1 MWTSFSCKKLI
12 SDMYARDNVNMLLKM
27 DDIIYT
33 ILTFLHTGDLLVC
46 CLVSKKFYIICKG
59 QMIWKNLIE
68 SKYNGINQYETNY
81 YETFKIYYI
90 LERFIG
96 ANLNIKDL
104 WRTQTLFL
112 NKRTISII
120 PSQIGYVKNLTTI
133 SLVNNYINH
142 IPVQIGQLSN
152 LEICILSMNK
162 IKILPT
168 EMGNLHNLKKLYLYD
183 NLLETIPRE
192 ICELPNLK
200 MINASDNYISTIPT
214 YIGNSTSLTKLFLHG
229 NNTFTQTNYNQFNT
243 IPTSLGNLHKL
254 KVLSLH
260 NDSVIELSPTLNNLR
275 NLKTIS
281 FSKLQNLGPFINP
294 YHALINFY

>member
-1 MWTSFSCKKLI
+1 
-12 SDMYARDNVNMLLKM
+12 M

-33 ILTFLHTGDLLVC
+33 ILTFLSSGDLLVC
-46 CLVSKKFYIICKG
+46 TLVSKKFYIICKG

-68 SKYNGINQYETNY
+68 SKYKCINQYEKNY

-96 ANLNIKDL
+96 KNLEIKKL
-104 WRTQTLFL
+104 WKTQTLFL
-112 NKRTISII
+112 NKSNISIV

-133 SLVNNYINH
+133 SLVNNSIKH
-142 IPVQIGQLSN
+142 IPTQIGQLSN
-152 LEICILSMNK
+152 LEICILSINA

-200 MINASDNYISTIPT
+200 MLNVSDNYISTIPT

-229 NNTFTQTNYNQFNT
+229 NNTFTQSKYNDFKT
-243 IPTSLGNLHKL
+243 IPSSLGDLHKL
-254 KVLSLH
+254 KVLALH
-260 NDSVIELSPTLNNLR
+260 NNNVIELDPALNNLR

-281 FSKLQNLGPFINP
+281 LSKFQNLGPFINP
-294 YHALINFY
+294 HHALINFY